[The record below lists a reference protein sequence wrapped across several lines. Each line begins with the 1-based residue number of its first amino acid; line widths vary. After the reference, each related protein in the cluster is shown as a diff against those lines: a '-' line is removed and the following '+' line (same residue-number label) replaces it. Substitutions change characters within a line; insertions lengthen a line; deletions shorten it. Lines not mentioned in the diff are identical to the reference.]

1 MLDNSLNNVLVC
13 YLFFYYQILLLK
25 KLKILFFMKINKN
38 PLKKILVEK
47 KYRPILISIFFF
59 LLFDIGILIPN
70 FLFST
75 SLKKDAISIN
85 LAGRQRTLSQRITK
99 ALLQLKNANENGYSL
114 DKYKTDL
121 LISSQLFDE
130 TLNAFQKGGYVKNN
144 DGESIY
150 LKAVETKK
158 AEKILKKTFVI
169 WNPYKE
175 QIQNILAAKK
185 NIPYKQLR
193 NTVGYGNENNFKLLR
208 LMGDLTNEQEGIA
221 EQKAEYLQIIQ
232 LVGMALALGNFF
244 VILFNIL
251 TRLQKADK
259 DIQVAHDKISELN
272 EQLKAENVRMSSE
285 LDITRRLQQM
295 ILPKSWELQSV
306 DGLDI
311 AGFMEAADEV
321 GGDYYDVLNIDG
333 NVKIGIGDVTG
344 HGLESGMLM
353 LMVQTAVRTLQEVEE
368 TDPVK
373 FMDALNRTIY
383 KNIQR
388 MNSGKNLT
396 LSLIDYQ
403 QGQLCL
409 TGQHEEMIVVRSSG
423 KVELVDTSDLGFP
436 IGLDEEIA
444 DFVDQQRVS
453 LNAGDIAV
461 LFTDGITEAENI
473 DSELYGLEKL
483 CHAIKENRHLTA
495 EEIKNAIVND
505 VREHIGEQQVF
516 DDITLLV
523 LKQKDISSSFGTV
536 NSQALQPMSV

>member
-1 MLDNSLNNVLVC
+1 MKLNQDPFKNLLIDN
-13 YLFFYYQILLLK
+13 
-25 KLKILFFMKINKN
+25 
-38 PLKKILVEK
+38 
-47 KYRPILISIFFF
+47 KYRPILVSIFVF

-70 FLFST
+70 FFFSN

-85 LAGRQRTLSQRITK
+85 LGGKQRMLSQRITK
-99 ALLQLKNANENGYSL
+99 ALLQLKNANENGYSIE
-114 DKYKTDL
+114 KYRTDL
-121 LISSQLFDE
+121 FVSSELFDE
-130 TLNAFQKGGYVKNN
+130 NLNAFNKGGYVKSSN
-144 DGESIY
+144 GESKY
-150 LKAVETKK
+150 LKSVETDKGR
-158 AEKILKKTFVI
+158 EIVKKTLII

-175 QIQNILAAKK
+175 QIQKILAAKK

-193 NTVGYGNENNFKLLR
+193 STVGYGNENNFKLLK
-208 LMGDLTNEQEGIA
+208 LMNDLTNEQERIA

-259 DIQVAHDKISELN
+259 DIQVANGKISELN

-285 LDITRRLQQM
+285 LDITRRLQEM
-295 ILPKSWELQSV
+295 ILPKSWELKSV

-396 LSLIDYQ
+396 LSLIDYE

-409 TGQHEEMIVVRSSG
+409 SGQHEEMIVVRSSG
-423 KVELVDTSDLGFP
+423 KIELVDTSDLGFP

-444 DFVDQQRVS
+444 DFVAQQKVT
-453 LNAGDIAV
+453 LNTGDIAV

-473 DSELYGLEKL
+473 NSELYGVEKL
-483 CHAIKENRHLTA
+483 CNAIKENRHLNA
-495 EEIKNAIVND
+495 DQIKNAIVND

-523 LKQKDISSSFGTV
+523 LKQKDITSSLETLDYQSL
-536 NSQALQPMSV
+536 QALNV

>member
-1 MLDNSLNNVLVC
+1 MEL
-13 YLFFYYQILLLK
+13 
-25 KLKILFFMKINKN
+25 NKN
-38 PLKKILVEK
+38 IFNNLLVDK

-75 SLKKDAISIN
+75 SLKKDATSIN

-99 ALLQLKNANENGYSL
+99 ALLQLKNAHQNGYSI

-130 TLNAFQKGGYVKNN
+130 TLNAFQKGGYVKSS
-144 DGESIY
+144 DGNPIY
-150 LKAVETKK
+150 LKAVETDK
-158 AEKILKKTFVI
+158 ARKILKKTFII

-175 QIQNILAAKK
+175 QIQNILDAQKI
-185 NIPYKQLR
+185 IPYKQLR
-193 NTVGYGNENNFKLLR
+193 NTVGYGNENNFKLSE
-208 LMGDLTNEQEGIA
+208 LMKDLTTEQEGIA
-221 EQKAEYLQIIQ
+221 EEKAGYLQIIQ
-232 LVGMALALGNFF
+232 LIGMALALGNFF

-251 TRLQKADK
+251 IRLQKADK
-259 DIQVAHDKISELN
+259 DIQIAHEKISQLN

-295 ILPKSWELQSV
+295 ILPKSWELKSV

-388 MNSGKNLT
+388 MDSGKNLT

-444 DFVDQQRVS
+444 DFVNQQRVG

-473 DSELYGLEKL
+473 HRELYGLENL
-483 CHAIKENRHLTA
+483 CNAIKENRHLSA

-505 VREHIGEQQVF
+505 VRKHIGEQQVF
-516 DDITLLV
+516 DDITLLI
-523 LKQKDISSSFGTV
+523 LKQKDIVPSV
-536 NSQALQPMSV
+536 KKLNSHSIQVISA

>member
-1 MLDNSLNNVLVC
+1 MSDN
-13 YLFFYYQILLLK
+13 K
-25 KLKILFFMKINKN
+25 KLFALCFMKLNKN
-38 PLKKILVEK
+38 PFNNLFVQN

-85 LAGRQRTLSQRITK
+85 LAARQRTLSQRITK
-99 ALLQLKNANENGYSL
+99 ALLQLKNAYENGYSI
-114 DKYKTDL
+114 DKYRTDL
-121 LISSQLFDE
+121 LISYQLFDE
-130 TLNAFQKGGYVKNN
+130 TLNAFEKGGYVKDPNG
-144 DGESIY
+144 DSVY
-150 LKAVETKK
+150 LKVVETNR
-158 AEKILKKTFVI
+158 ARKILKKTFII

-175 QIQNILAAKK
+175 QINNILKTKK
-185 NIPYKQLR
+185 IIPYKQLR
-193 NTVGYGNENNFKLLR
+193 TTVGYGNENNFKLLE
-208 LMGDLTNEQEGIA
+208 LMNDLTDEQEGIA
-221 EQKAEYLQIIQ
+221 EQKAGYLQIIQ
-232 LVGMALALGNFF
+232 LIGMALALGNFF
-244 VILFNIL
+244 IILFNIL
-251 TRLQKADK
+251 MRLQKADK
-259 DIQVAHDKISELN
+259 EVQVAHEKISELN
-272 EQLKAENVRMSSE
+272 ERLKAENMRMSSE

-295 ILPKSWELQSV
+295 ILPKSWELESV

-368 TDPVK
+368 SDPVK

-388 MNSGKNLT
+388 MDSGKNLT
-396 LSLIDYQ
+396 LSLIDYDR
-403 QGQLCL
+403 GQLSL

-423 KVELVDTSDLGFP
+423 KVELIDTSDLGFP

-473 DSELYGLEKL
+473 DGELYGVEKL
-483 CHAIKENRHLTA
+483 CNAIKENRHLSA
-495 EEIKNAIVND
+495 EQIKNTIID
-505 VREHIGEQQVF
+505 DLRQHIGKQQVF

-523 LKQKDISSSFGTV
+523 LKQKDISSSLKSLETQ
-536 NSQALQPMSV
+536 SLKPLSV